1 MVDENV
7 EVLNF
12 VSPDYSRSLLFTKK
26 ISKIINSL
34 LFFFSASDPV
44 PTVMSTKLVE
54 SCKGLLQI
62 MVTAMGAV
70 TAVKRPVTPWNSLP
84 P

>member
-1 MVDENV
+1 M
-7 EVLNF
+7 
-12 VSPDYSRSLLFTKK
+12 
-26 ISKIINSL
+26 INSL
-34 LFFFSASDPV
+34 LFFSASDPV

-62 MVTAMGAV
+62 MVTAMEAV

>member
-1 MVDENV
+1 MLGENV

-12 VSPDYSRSLLFTKK
+12 VSSDYSRSLLFTK
-26 ISKIINSL
+26 IYFNNSL
-34 LFFFSASDPV
+34 LFFSASDPV